1 MSAGFVPIAVPTRDA
16 QPLAAAAHRPAA
28 AAPPPP
34 CALPGGEAEAY
45 EAGRRAGL
53 AEAALSREAAV
64 AATLDAISA
73 AARGLAAEAG
83 RQAEALLAELARTLL
98 AMADAALPDLARR
111 DAVPLVSAFV
121 ARLAPVVA
129 EAARPVVRV
138 APSVAPLLS
147 PLLAWPVEADLS
159 IAEGDARVVWQGG
172 EAAFSLAERRAALR
186 DALAL
191 LGLSKD
197 PAP

>member
-1 MSAGFVPIAVPTRDA
+1 
-16 QPLAAAAHRPAA
+16 
-28 AAPPPP
+28 
-34 CALPGGEAEAY
+34 
-45 EAGRRAGL
+45 AGL

-197 PAP
+197 TAP